1 MRKLIFLAFPVISSA
16 AILQVGPG
24 LTYITPCQAL
34 AVAQDGDTIQ
44 IQAALYT
51 ADVCAF
57 SQNNLTIQ
65 GVNGRPHL
73 DAGGA
78 SSQNK
83 GIWVASGSNLLVD
96 NIEFSG
102 AVSTDN
108 NGAGIRA
115 QGVSWTVRNCYFHDN
130 QEGILESNIAGS
142 NILIEFSEFD
152 HNGYGDG
159 QTHNV
164 YIGHAASLI
173 FRYNWSHN
181 AVVGHLLKTRAA
193 VNTIEYNRLSD
204 ELGTASYELDI
215 PNGGTSYV
223 IGNIIQQ
230 GPNSSNDN
238 IVAYMEEGSNALN
251 PGMQLYLVNNTIV
264 NNMTTGNFVLVG
276 ADDTVPV
283 IIQNDILFGPGT
295 ISNQSAA
302 IQTSNFSGD
311 PSFVDAA
318 DYNYQLQPNSGA
330 LNGATNLGSAGNVS
344 LNPVNQY
351 VQPTCG
357 QARDNTAGLNIG
369 AYGTAGTNM
378 VCGGGATALNP
389 CDLNADGVV
398 NVIDVQLSANMNLGL
413 LACTAAVNGS
423 DVCNTTVV
431 QRIVNSA
438 LGAACVSGL

>member
-1 MRKLIFLAFPVISSA
+1 MRKLIFLAFPVISCA

-24 LTYITPCQAL
+24 LTYTTPCKAL
-34 AVAQDGDTIQ
+34 AVAQDGDTVQ

-65 GVNGRPHL
+65 GINGRPHL
-73 DAGGA
+73 AAGGA

-83 GIWVASGSNLLVD
+83 AIWVASGSNLLVD

-102 AVSTDN
+102 AVSTDH

-115 QGVSWTVRNCYFHDN
+115 QGVNWTVRNCYFHDN

-159 QTHNV
+159 QSHNL

-181 AVVGHLLKTRAA
+181 AVIGELLKTRAA
-193 VNTIEYNRLSD
+193 VNTVEYNRLTD

-230 GPNSSNDN
+230 GPNSPNEN

-264 NNMTTGNFVLVG
+264 NDKSVGNFVFVG

-283 IIQNDILFGPGT
+283 IIQNNILFGPGT
-295 ISNQSAA
+295 ISTQSAA
-302 IQTSNFSGD
+302 TQTSNFTGNPD
-311 PSFVDAA
+311 FVDAA
-318 DYNYQLQPNSGA
+318 DYNYQLESNSGA
-330 LNGATNLGSAGNVS
+330 INAATNPGSANSVS
-344 LNPVNQY
+344 LTPVGQY

-357 QARDNTAGLNIG
+357 QARNNTAGLNIG

-378 VCGGGATALNP
+378 VCGGGTTALNP

-398 NVIDVQLSANMNLGL
+398 NVIDVQVAVNMTLDL

-423 DVCNTTVV
+423 DVCNTIAV
-431 QRIVNSA
+431 QRIINSA
-438 LGAACVSGL
+438 LGGACVSGL